1 MQKRVH
7 NYNIKGM
14 NTFFVMFISSCIFV
28 LPVFKDSY
36 ENYTELSEKVV
47 NSFNDDDKSD
57 AEIIDL
63 EYDLYKASSNLL
75 IIKLGISFFYFAIL
89 GFIFNGRTLG
99 KKLFR
104 LRIIPMGDKYLRPG
118 LYVFRSLLVN
128 NIVLDL
134 ISLLSILF
142 GSRNTWLVVNSLTG
156 ILSYL
161 ISFVLLLVMLF
172 NINGRSLHDYLFKTA
187 VIYENK
193 NL

>member
-1 MQKRVH
+1 MKVRRILA
-7 NYNIKGM
+7 Y
-14 NTFFVMFISSCIFV
+14 FFDMFLVMFISSCIFV

-104 LRIIPMGDKYLRPG
+104 LRVIPMGDKYLRPG
-118 LYVFRSLLVN
+118 LFVFRSLLVN

>member
-1 MQKRVH
+1 MKVRRILA
-7 NYNIKGM
+7 Y
-14 NTFFVMFISSCIFV
+14 FFDMFLVMFISSCIFV

-104 LRIIPMGDKYLRPG
+104 LRVIPMGDKYLRPG

>member
-1 MQKRVH
+1 MKVRRILA
-7 NYNIKGM
+7 YFFDM
-14 NTFFVMFISSCIFV
+14 FFVMFISSCIFV

>member
-1 MQKRVH
+1 MKVRRILA
-7 NYNIKGM
+7 Y
-14 NTFFVMFISSCIFV
+14 FFDMFLVMFISSCIFV

-99 KKLFR
+99 KKIFR
-104 LRIIPMGDKYLRPG
+104 LRVIPMGDKYLRPG
-118 LYVFRSLLVN
+118 LFVFRSLLVN